1 MKKDLT
7 FYALL
12 TVLTITDAWLLAH
25 PNLIGRMGILFY
37 KYSML
42 KTFPRSLATV
52 SLTLITCLTISYFMQ
67 NKFPRRQ
74 SLWAMAILTLACVGL
89 FIQTYF
95 KFSTG
100 SYALTGAGF
109 KTGAVLLPALL
120 TLIFGKGLYEILQKA
135 Q

>member
-1 MKKDLT
+1 MKKNLF
-7 FYALL
+7 FYLL
-12 TVLTITDAWLLAH
+12 LAVFTVVDASLLAH
-25 PNLIGRMGILFY
+25 PNFIGRMGILFY

-52 SLTLITCLTISYFMQ
+52 SLTLIACLTISYFIQ
-67 NKFPRRQ
+67 NKLSRRQ
-74 SLWAMAILTLACVGL
+74 SLWTMAILTLTCVGL

-95 KFSTG
+95 KFSMG

-120 TLIFGKGLYEILQKA
+120 TLIFGKSLYEIVSKN
-135 Q
+135 